1 MVTSRKDLLRLRLA
15 PWGAASNLPTL
26 MPERGYLN
34 IYPYNYFDTFGHEVV
49 EREFPALVLENEFLR
64 ATVVPAFGCRLFSL
78 FDKLANREVFC
89 RPDPILPT
97 PIMLRGAFMPL
108 GIEFNFPCGH
118 NVLSAETMPCAFF
131 DGADGGQGIRIAAYN
146 AVTGIDTT
154 VEIVLRPGE
163 RVLHTRCEFR
173 NPLPVRNGFM
183 YWANAAVTQTPEM
196 TFQCKARM
204 SHFFSDYNTYPIVDG
219 LDLRVAKNRH
229 FASDAFA
236 IEAQEDWFG
245 FYSPENRAGAIHLAA
260 RTQMRGQKF
269 FTFGFDQFGFAEGRT
284 MGVGATGYMEFQ
296 AGILETQYEFLHLEP
311 GGNYV
316 CDEAWVPFHDFGN
329 VSHATQDFIL
339 SHESG
344 ALRLTATRELRNL
357 AVCVTAADGTAAETA
372 LPELVPGQVCGLR
385 VPAGLVP
392 ENYRI
397 RIVDDAGCVLL
408 DAGVTEPVPA
418 TPAEIAVKQAWLDL
432 KPDTPEHT
440 LELAFRHYKARRF
453 GEAEKLARAV
463 SSDARQSHAA
473 AASLL
478 AEIAWWRENGL
489 PDAPAG
495 SPVGDAFNPNREG
508 ERHHLEARV
517 QAQPTDAAAQLAL
530 GNFFSCRDQA
540 KARELWQQ
548 ALAADPRQWRA
559 ARNLGYLHLR
569 VMEFAA
575 ALPLYRQAIAEH
587 PDDAALQAEFL
598 YVLRGN
604 GLLAESAGHAA
615 ALPAALRDDYR
626 IVKLH
631 AYALC
636 DTGQPWEALEL
647 LTHPPQLLVWEG
659 EVMHHKYYLDCLL
672 AIGLEE
678 LARGHFAAAEH
689 AFRRMLEYPEAL
701 NHGKPLWCNEAI
713 AFYHLG
719 LVAEALGKPEQARAW
734 WRLAVEQDYPLP
746 HHWISYRENEYFG
759 ALAARRLGDE
769 ARVEFIAARLLE
781 GYCADPALGTVAVD
795 LPLFNQCWRSQLG
808 AARGFLLRGETD
820 HARRAL
826 DRAGRIWGPAWI
838 LAHARAGLT

>member
-1 MVTSRKDLLRLRLA
+1 MVTSRNDLLRLRLA
-15 PWGAASNLPTL
+15 PWGAASALPTL
-26 MPERGYLN
+26 MPERGYCN
-34 IYPYNYFDTFGHEVV
+34 SYPYNYFDTFGREVV
-49 EREFPALVLENEFLR
+49 EREFTALVLENEFLR

-97 PIMLRGAFMPL
+97 PIMLRGAYMPL

-118 NVLSAETMPCAFF
+118 NVLAAETLPCALF
-131 DGADGGQGIRIAAYN
+131 DPGDGGRGIRINAYN

-154 VEIVLRPGE
+154 VDITLRPGE
-163 RVLHTRCEFR
+163 RLLHTRCEFR

-204 SHFFSDYNTYPIVDG
+204 SHFFSDYTTYPVVDG

-245 FYSPENRAGAIHLAA
+245 FYSPENRAGAIHLAK

-269 FTFGFDQFGFAEGRT
+269 FSWGFDEYGFQAGRKL
-284 MGVGATGYMEFQ
+284 GVGGHGYMEFQ
-296 AGILETQYEFLHLEP
+296 SGILETQYEFLHLEP
-311 GGNYV
+311 GGCYV
-316 CDEAWVPFHDFGN
+316 CDEAWLPFHDFGN
-329 VSHATQDFIL
+329 VSHATHDVIL

-344 ALRLTATRELRNL
+344 ALRLTAARELRKL

-372 LPELVPGQVCGLR
+372 LPELVPGQLRGLR
-385 VPAGLVP
+385 VPAGFVP

-397 RIVDDAGCVLL
+397 RIVDGAGCVLL

-418 TPAEIAVKQAWLDL
+418 TPAEIAVRQAWLDL

-453 GEAEKLARAV
+453 AEAEKLVREHWGEPFCKKVPPQTPLQKLLICEISTPTAGCEREEVSAERRANSANLSIEEPAAR
-463 SSDARQSHAA
+463 
-473 AASLL
+473 LL
-478 AEIAWWRENGL
+478 VEIAWWRENGL

-508 ERHHLEARV
+508 ERRHLEARV
-517 QAQPTDAAAQLAL
+517 QAQPMDAAAQLAL
-530 GNFFSCRDQA
+530 GNFFSCRDQVQA
-540 KARELWQQ
+540 KKHWQQ
-548 ALAADPRQWRA
+548 ALAAEPRQWRA

-569 VMEFAA
+569 AAEFAA

-587 PDDAALQAEFL
+587 SDDAALPAEFL

-604 GLLAESAGHAA
+604 GLLAESVGHVA

-626 IVKLH
+626 
-631 AYALC
+631 
-636 DTGQPWEALEL
+636 
-647 LTHPPQLLVWEG
+647 
-659 EVMHHKYYLDCLL
+659 
-672 AIGLEE
+672 
-678 LARGHFAAAEH
+678 
-689 AFRRMLEYPEAL
+689 
-701 NHGKPLWCNEAI
+701 
-713 AFYHLG
+713 
-719 LVAEALGKPEQARAW
+719 
-734 WRLAVEQDYPLP
+734 
-746 HHWISYRENEYFG
+746 
-759 ALAARRLGDE
+759 
-769 ARVEFIAARLLE
+769 
-781 GYCADPALGTVAVD
+781 
-795 LPLFNQCWRSQLG
+795 
-808 AARGFLLRGETD
+808 
-820 HARRAL
+820 
-826 DRAGRIWGPAWI
+826 
-838 LAHARAGLT
+838 